1 MHLATCTM
9 HSAPLKVINC
19 VYLLRMVH
27 SASRQGAPGL
37 ELLGKITDTEEQGRE
52 QLRDNTAFG
61 FLAAL
66 VGTLVCT
73 LYSTLYSTLVY

>member
-1 MHLATCTM
+1 M
-9 HSAPLKVINC
+9 INC

-37 ELLGKITDTEEQGRE
+37 ELLGKITDTEAEARE

-66 VGTLVCT
+66 VGWQCLVNFT
-73 LYSTLYSTLVY
+73 PDLMYR